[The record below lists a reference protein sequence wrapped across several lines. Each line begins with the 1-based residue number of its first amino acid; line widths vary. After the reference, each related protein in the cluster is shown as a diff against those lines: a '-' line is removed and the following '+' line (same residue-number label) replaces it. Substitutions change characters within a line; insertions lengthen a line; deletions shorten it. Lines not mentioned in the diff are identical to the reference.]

1 MKTTITV
8 SNRREGEQIRAGLED
23 PNVRA
28 FVKVM
33 GILRGLP
40 SDRARQRVLSF
51 VTDAFAEQTAEPPTE
66 HARLALLDDR
76 S

>member
-1 MKTTITV
+1 VKV
-8 SNRREGEQIRAGLED
+8 SRSAPAFED

-33 GILRGLP
+33 GILRVLP

-51 VTDAFAEQTAEPPTE
+51 VTDSLAEQTEAPALEQ
-66 HARLALLDDR
+66 ARLALLDH

>member
-1 MKTTITV
+1 MKTTIEV
-8 SNRREGEQIRAGLED
+8 STRREAEQLRAGLED

-51 VTDAFAEQTAEPPTE
+51 VADSFEERAAEAPHP
-66 HARLALLDDR
+66 AA
-76 S
+76 

>member
-1 MKTTITV
+1 MKTMIEV
-8 SNRREGEQIRAGLED
+8 STRREGEALRAGLED

-51 VTDAFAEQTAEPPTE
+51 VTDSFEERAAEAPQAE
-66 HARLALLDDR
+66 A
-76 S
+76 